1 MMMLKIFKA
10 ALQYSPAVLG
20 SALVLANSAFAAEGT
35 AGTSATEIIP
45 DSELRTSATMIAQM
59 PVGETEEIA
68 MPGQPS
74 VNSLDFEG
82 SAVESDPMGQLSN
95 VNTLSDVQPTDWA
108 YEALRNL
115 VEKYGCIAGY
125 PDQTFRGNRALTR
138 YEFAAGVNAC
148 LEAITG
154 QITPT
159 GGVTREDLAVL
170 ERLLSEFQA
179 ELATLRGRVDSL
191 EARTRELEENQFS
204 TTTKLRGEAI
214 FAGSDIIGDGG
225 TNVLPHL
232 HYRARLNLNTSFTG
246 KDLLFTRLQ
255 AGNAPGLNYAPNSN
269 MNRLS
274 FEASTNNDLRL
285 SKLYYRF
292 PVGKATV
299 FIDAN
304 DGAYNDNTFTFNPL
318 FASDSQGSIS
328 RFGRFSP
335 IYRQGGGQGIT
346 INYDFSK
353 AFGITAGYLAPNG
366 NNPDPDPVSGGG
378 FFRGSYAAL
387 GQVTVRPSD
396 AIALGFTYVHSYN
409 RDGRN
414 VSGGTGSG
422 FANSPFNAAPTS
434 ADHFGVQ
441 ASLKASSRFTLSGW
455 AGYTKA
461 INENTDNEATL
472 WNWAVTLGLADLGK
486 KGNLLGLVVGM
497 PPKVTENDV
506 STREDTDTSLHF
518 EAFYRYQV
526 TDNISITPG
535 VFVITNP
542 DHNDNNDTDVVGT
555 LRTTFTF

>member
-1 MMMLKIFKA
+1 
-10 ALQYSPAVLG
+10 
-20 SALVLANSAFAAEGT
+20 
-35 AGTSATEIIP
+35 
-45 DSELRTSATMIAQM
+45 MIAQM
-59 PVGETEEIA
+59 PVGETEETG
-68 MPGQPS
+68 MVVQPS

-170 ERLLSEFQA
+170 ERLLNEFQA

-214 FAGSDIIGDGG
+214 FAASDIIGDGG
-225 TNVLPHL
+225 TNVAPHL

-269 MNRLS
+269 MDRLS

-318 FASDSQGSIS
+318 LASDSQGSIS

-366 NNPDPDPVSGGG
+366 NNPDPDPVNGGG
-378 FFRGSYAAL
+378 FFRGSFAAL
-387 GQVTVRPSD
+387 GQVTFRPSD
-396 AIALGFTYVHSYN
+396 AIALGLTYVHSYH

-414 VSGGTGSG
+414 VSAGTGSG
-422 FANSPFNAAPTS
+422 FANSPFNGAPTA

-441 ASLKASSRFTLSGW
+441 ASFKASSRFTLSGW

-461 INENTDNEATL
+461 RNANIENEATL

-486 KGNLLGLVVGM
+486 KGNVLGLVVGM